1 LSAASPLVALREG
14 LVALIT
20 LKRRA
25 DFLRIRGGAR
35 WATPAFVLETRPEP
49 DRVAAGEEPRFG
61 FTVTKKLGK
70 AVLRNRIRRRLKAL
84 VASLSETSANRGY
97 DYVLIA
103 RAVAAERSFGEL
115 KKELEQAFHRV
126 HEAAGPRRRGPAP

>member
-1 LSAASPLVALREG
+1 MALV
-14 LVALIT
+14 T

-35 WATPAFVLETRPEP
+35 WATPAFVLEARPEP
-49 DRVAAGEEPRFG
+49 DRLASGEEPRFG

-84 VASLSETSANRGY
+84 VTASSQTAARKGY

-103 RAVAAERSFGEL
+103 RTAAASRPFPQL

-126 HEAAGPRRRGPAP
+126 HEAAGPRRRSRGP

>member
-1 LSAASPLVALREG
+1 MAL
-14 LVALIT
+14 LT
-20 LKRRA
+20 LKRRG
-25 DFLRIRGGAR
+25 DFLRVRGGAR
-35 WATPAFVLETRPEP
+35 WATPGFVLETKPDPE
-49 DRVAAGEEPRFG
+49 RVAAGGEPRFG

-84 VASLSETSANRGY
+84 VASLSDREARKGY

-103 RAVAAERSFGEL
+103 RTAAAGRPFGDL

-126 HEAAGPRRRGPAP
+126 HDAAGQRRRHRGP